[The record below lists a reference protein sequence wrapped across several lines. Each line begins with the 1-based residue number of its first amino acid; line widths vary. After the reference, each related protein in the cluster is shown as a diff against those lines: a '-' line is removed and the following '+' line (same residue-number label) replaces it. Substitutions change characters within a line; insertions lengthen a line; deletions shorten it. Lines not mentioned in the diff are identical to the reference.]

1 MAGDWIKMRMDL
13 KAHPKVVRMASALK
27 ADRLRIIG
35 GLYSAWC
42 LFDNYSADGHME
54 GYNTEIFDEEI
65 GLTGLAAAMI
75 SVGWLEQTPEGLVM
89 PRFDAHNGQ
98 SAKRRAQDADR
109 KREDRKIQ
117 NLSASEAD
125 KTRTREEKRREE
137 KDIPPNPQGGG
148 AVVELAKVKR
158 SDNTPYDDIVRLYHE
173 TLPELPRVAKLTDKR
188 KAHIRARWSSDPEFQ
203 TLAFWEEFFKYV
215 RGSAFLMGQ
224 ESRFSADLEFLTKE
238 STFLKTFEGKY
249 HNEPQKGKTWN

>member
-13 KAHPKVVRMASALK
+13 KAHPKVVRIASALK

-42 LFDNYSADGHME
+42 LFDNYSTDGRME
-54 GYNTEIFDEEI
+54 GYTSEIFDEEI

-75 SVGWLEQTPEGLVM
+75 SVGWLEQTTEGLVM

-117 NLSASEAD
+117 NSSASEAD
-125 KTRTREEKRREE
+125 KMRTREEKRREE
-137 KDIPPNPQGGG
+137 KDIPPNPQGGDG
-148 AVVELAKVKR
+148 AGRKRKVKQDNTPYEEIRQSFQTHLPTMPQPLDVSEWHDTRKSQVRARHEENKHRPDFWNRLFAYVAKSPYLTGQTEQRFEATFDWLLKPANLAKVKEG
-158 SDNTPYDDIVRLYHE
+158 NYH
-173 TLPELPRVAKLTDKR
+173 
-188 KAHIRARWSSDPEFQ
+188 
-203 TLAFWEEFFKYV
+203 
-215 RGSAFLMGQ
+215 
-224 ESRFSADLEFLTKE
+224 
-238 STFLKTFEGKY
+238 
-249 HNEPQKGKTWN
+249 KGAEQ